1 MLVKQHKTLK
11 KKELRQ
17 CFKVTNQ
24 CNKLVT
30 KKSNLL
36 QNTSFNILT

>member
-30 KKSNLL
+30 KKF
-36 QNTSFNILT
+36 QFVTEYIF